1 MNWVLIF
8 IGGGLGSLLRYT
20 IGIVSLKFWST
31 SFPLGTLITN
41 FLACLLLGLIVYGL
55 SEKMNQY
62 DWIKPLLLIG
72 FCGGFS
78 TFSTFSHETVQLVNS
93 GSIAM
98 AGLNILLS
106 LFTGIAIIFFLSSTV
121 K

>member
-1 MNWVLIF
+1 MNCVLIF
-8 IGGGLGSLLRYT
+8 IGGGLGSLLRYL
-20 IGIVSLKFWST
+20 IGIISFKFWPNP
-31 SFPLGTLITN
+31 FPLGTLITN
-41 FLACLLLGLIVYGL
+41 FLACLLLGLIVFGL
-55 SEKMNQY
+55 TDKMNQY

-78 TFSTFSHETVQLVNS
+78 TFSSFSYETVQLINS
-93 GSIAM
+93 GNIAL

-106 LFTGIAIIFFLSSTV
+106 LFTGIAIIFFLSTTV

>member
-8 IGGGLGSLLRYT
+8 IGGGLGSLLRYL
-20 IGIVSLKFWST
+20 IGIVSLKFLPT

-41 FLACLLLGLIVYGL
+41 FLACLLLGFIVFGL
-55 SEKMNQY
+55 SEKMNQF

-78 TFSTFSHETVQLVNS
+78 TFSTFSHETVQLINS

-106 LFTGIAIIFFLSSTV
+106 LFTGFAIIFFLSSTV

>member
-8 IGGGLGSLLRYT
+8 IGGGLGSLLRYL
-20 IGIVSLKFWST
+20 IGIVSFKFWPNP
-31 SFPLGTLITN
+31 FPLGTLITN

-78 TFSTFSHETVQLVNS
+78 TFSTFSYETVQLINS
-93 GSIAM
+93 GNITFA
-98 AGLNILLS
+98 LVNILLS
-106 LFTGIAIIFFLSSTV
+106 IFTGIAIIFFLSSAA